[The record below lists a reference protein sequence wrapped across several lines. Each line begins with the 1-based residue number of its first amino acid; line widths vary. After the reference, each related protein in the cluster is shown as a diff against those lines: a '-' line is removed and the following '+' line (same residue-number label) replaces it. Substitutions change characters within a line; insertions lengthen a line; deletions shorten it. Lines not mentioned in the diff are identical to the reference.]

1 MTTPTGRLAWGQ
13 AGNYDAADD
22 RAVIAA
28 VSGLRTGLVT
38 PLAARPGAGLFVI
51 IEGGWLGI
59 ADCGDGTSGVAG
71 ARLDLAIEARPGP
84 VTGERLDVIWCDVE
98 PDEGTWELTVIT
110 EPEAAG
116 RPGIPLVYLT
126 VPAGATLAAQMDI
139 TPAERDAE
147 RRLMWRSA
155 QSNGGTYAGTTW
167 GTAPTVVW
175 TPDAG
180 LAHSPGHWY
189 RAVFQAN
196 SVLCVSGALA
206 GRIGIGSAPA
216 FGPEGQTELGQ
227 ATSIMYPA
235 YNREGTGRC
244 EWVYQFTGP
253 APQNRLYRGRIWSV
267 GAGQYRPNSGGAAF
281 GTGLLL
287 TVEDMGT

>member
-59 ADCGDGTSGVAG
+59 ADCGDSTSGVVG

-126 VPAGATLAAQMDI
+126 VPAGATSRRPDGHNAPPSGTSSGGSCGGRPKP
-139 TPAERDAE
+139 TPA
-147 RRLMWRSA
+147 RSRGDVGHCRHA
-155 QSNGGTYAGTTW
+155 CMDPRPGLPIFPGTGTGSRFKLTRC
-167 GTAPTVVW
+167 
-175 TPDAG
+175 
-180 LAHSPGHWY
+180 S
-189 RAVFQAN
+189 R
-196 SVLCVSGALA
+196 VSGSLA
-206 GRIGIGSAPA
+206 GRIGVGSAPRTRA
-216 FGPEGQTELGQ
+216 
-227 ATSIMYPA
+227 
-235 YNREGTGRC
+235 
-244 EWVYQFTGP
+244 
-253 APQNRLYRGRIWSV
+253 RGADRAR
-267 GAGQYRPNSGGAAF
+267 AGHLHHVSG
-281 GTGLLL
+281 LQP
-287 TVEDMGT
+287 

>member
-59 ADCGDGTSGVAG
+59 ADCGDSTSGVVG

-126 VPAGATLAAQMDI
+126 VPAGATSAAQMDI
-139 TPAERDAE
+139 TPAERDIE
-147 RRLMWRSA
+147 RRLLWRSA
-155 QSNGGTYAGTTW
+155 HANAGTFSGVTW
-167 GTAPTVVW
+167 GSAPTLVW
-175 TPDAG
+175 TAAQG
-180 LAHSPGHWY
+180 LPHLPGHWY
-189 RAVFQAN
+189 RVAFQAN
-196 SVLCVSGALA
+196 SVLAVSGSLA
-206 GRIGIGSAPA
+206 GRIGVGSGPA
-216 FGPEGQTELGQ
+216 HAGEGQTELGQ

-235 YNREGTGRC
+235 YSREGTAHC

-267 GAGQYRPNSGGAAF
+267 GTGQYRPNSGGASF
-281 GTGLLL
+281 GDGLLL
-287 TVEDMGT
+287 TIEDMGT